1 MSLLTATARAKINL
15 TLRVVGR
22 RADGYHLLDSLVA
35 FTDLGDG
42 LTVETADSLSLVL
55 TGPFASELTA
65 ESDNLVLRAARALAP
80 DRGARITLDKRL
92 PIASG
97 IGGGSADAAAALLLL
112 DELWGLS
119 TPPDRLHQIAL
130 SLGAD
135 VPVCL
140 AGRPARM
147 GGIGD
152 ELLPAPELP
161 AAALVLV
168 NPRIA
173 CPTPKVF
180 GARTGSFSL
189 PMLGVPDRISDVSQL
204 ASLIERGGNDLSR
217 AAMSLVPEIASALSA
232 MRHQAGCYTASL
244 SGSGATSFALF
255 ADLGGANNAAA
266 AIKGERPNWW
276 VAATRLST

>member
-1 MSLLTATARAKINL
+1 MTRLSAVARAKINL

-22 RADGYHLLDSLVA
+22 RADGYHLLDSLVG
-35 FTDLGDG
+35 FTEMGDG
-42 LTVETADSLSLVL
+42 LTAEAADSLSLVL
-55 TGPFASELTA
+55 EGPFAAGLQA
-65 ESDNLVLRAARALAP
+65 EGDNLVLRAARALAP
-80 DRGARITLDKRL
+80 GRGARITLDKRL

-112 DELWGLS
+112 DELWELS
-119 TPPDRLHQIAL
+119 TPPERLHEIAA

-152 ELLPAPELP
+152 QLLPAPALP

-168 NPRIA
+168 NPGIA

-180 GARTGSFSL
+180 TARSGDFSL
-189 PMLGVPDRISDVSQL
+189 PMLGVPDVVPDVSFL
-204 ASLIERGGNDLSR
+204 ASLIERGGNDLAR
-217 AAMSLVPEIASALSA
+217 AAMGVVPDIAQVLAA
-232 MRHQAGCYTASL
+232 MRRQPGCFTASL
-244 SGSGATSFALF
+244 SGSGATCFALF
-255 ADLGGANNAAA
+255 ADLATANRAAA
-266 AIKGERPNWW
+266 TIKGERANWW